1 MKTDRKNYDSE
12 FCGSLPLQF
21 INQIQDYGC
30 LVVSDE
36 SGKILQ
42 VSENVQTILGTIASR
57 LINTNLSDLIGE
69 QNRQSIIEKITRTPG
84 KLPFT
89 FEHSGNRF
97 SALVHYKEGLQIFEI
112 ESSGDNQLSFG
123 DFFRSFKIVMNDLE
137 GLTNL
142 DALFDRVLNHLKVQI
157 GFDRIMIY
165 QFDQDWNGTVL
176 AELHEQGMEPYLGL
190 KFPASDVPKQARAL
204 YEKNAYRMIPDRNF
218 TPVKLYPVI
227 NPHTNK
233 FVDLSDCNLR
243 SVAGVHIEYLKN
255 MNVQASMSMR
265 LMVNGKLWGLISC
278 HHRTAKKLNFEE
290 CSLFELL
297 SSVISNQ
304 ISQIVNQRYFERIT
318 LLQEIKSK
326 LVQQVMDQDDLLE
339 GLTSDEN
346 QLKNLFDVEGILVSK
361 KNEVRRIGKVPDN
374 SQVEDLMMWL
384 GSHKI
389 DSLFYSDSYSLLN
402 DDAANYKNIGS
413 GIIVLPVYPDGDEYI
428 IGFRPEELRNVHW
441 GGNPNDAIQF
451 EADGKKYHP
460 RNSFHKWQQT
470 VKGSSKPWQEEE
482 LTVAEQLRNFA
493 VEFRFRSVNV
503 K

>member
-21 INQIQDYGC
+21 INQIQNYGC

-42 VSENVQTILGTIASR
+42 VSENVQTILGTNLTG
-57 LINTNLSDLIGE
+57 LINANLSSLVGE
-69 QNRQSIIEKITRTPG
+69 ENSKTVIEKITRTPG
-84 KLPFT
+84 KLPFA
-89 FEHSGNRF
+89 FDYSGKRF
-97 SALVHYKEGLQIFEI
+97 SALAHFKDGLQILEI
-112 ESSGDNQLSFG
+112 EPSSEAQLSFG
-123 DFFRSFKIVMNDLE
+123 EFFRSFKIVMNDLE
-137 GLTNL
+137 GLKNL
-142 DALFDRVLNHLKVQI
+142 NELFDRILQHLKSQL

-165 QFDQDWNGTVL
+165 QFDQEWNGTVV
-176 AELHEQGMEPYLGL
+176 AELHEPGMEPYFGL

-227 NPHTNK
+227 NPVTNK

-265 LMVNGKLWGLISC
+265 LMVNGKLWGLVSC
-278 HHRTAKKLNFEE
+278 HHKTSKKLSFEE

-304 ISQIVNQRYFERIT
+304 ISQIVNQQYFERINM
-318 LLQEIKSK
+318 LQQIKSR
-326 LVQQVMDQDDLLE
+326 LVQNVQDQDDLLN
-339 GLTSDEN
+339 GLTSDKD
-346 QLKNLFDVEGILVSK
+346 QLMDLFNVEGVLVSK
-361 KNEVRRIGKVPDN
+361 KNDIRSIGKVPDN

-389 DSLFYSDSYSLLN
+389 ESLFYSDSYSLLN

-413 GIIVLPVYPDGDEYI
+413 GIIVLPVNPDGDEYI
-428 IGFRPEELRNVHW
+428 IGFRPEELKNVHW

-451 EADGKKYHP
+451 ESDGKKYHP
-460 RNSFHKWQQT
+460 RNSFHKWQET
-470 VKGSSKPWQEEE
+470 VKGASKPWLEEE

-493 VEFRFRSVNV
+493 IEFRFRSDNE